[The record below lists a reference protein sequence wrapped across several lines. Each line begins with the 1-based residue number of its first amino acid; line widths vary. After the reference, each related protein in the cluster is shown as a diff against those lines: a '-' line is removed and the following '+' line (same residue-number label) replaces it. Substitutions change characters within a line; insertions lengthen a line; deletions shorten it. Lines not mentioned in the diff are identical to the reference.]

1 MRLLFLTAGI
11 LFLFNAGAQVDY
23 PVFKQQKVIYPQD
36 SNKLSLNIYNLNYLH
51 NTEYFTDIPLSGTLF
66 GYQLIPELQ
75 YQPTSRFIIKAGLYV
90 QKEFGRK
97 EYTSLLPTFSVK
109 YQAKNSAYI
118 LGNLEGNINHHF
130 VDPIYDDKLIIKE
143 KLENGFQFLVDTKP
157 YKHDF
162 YINWRTAI
170 HLGDPFKEEF
180 DVGYTSFLNV
190 IDKESFKLKVPLQM
204 LYSHKGGQID
214 LGNEPLTSLV
224 NSGLGLSMDFNLNND
239 FFNKVIFEN
248 HYLNYKDISGN
259 KRQPF
264 NEGNAYLSHLLLKF
278 KFFDIDLRYWNGNG
292 FINPRGNSLFS
303 SVSEKYPG
311 LTEKNR
317 ELLVTSFIYNT
328 HMFNGADFNF
338 RISPYYDFNAK
349 ITEYSFEMYFSYR
362 LNVLLGKIN
371 NSYKENLKIPQ

>member
-1 MRLLFLTAGI
+1 MRLLFLIAGL
-11 LFLFNAGAQVDY
+11 LFFFKANAQVDY
-23 PVFKQQKVIYPQD
+23 PVFKQQQAIQPED

-66 GYQLIPELQ
+66 GYQLMPELQ
-75 YQPTSRFIIKAGLYV
+75 YQPTSRFIVKAGIYV

-97 EYTSLLPTFSVK
+97 AYTSFLPTFSVK
-109 YQAKNSAYI
+109 YQAKHSSYI

-170 HLGDPFKEEF
+170 HFGDPFKEEF
-180 DVGYTSFLNV
+180 DVGYISFFKL
-190 IDKESFKLKVPLQM
+190 IDKETFKLTVPVQM

-214 LGNEPLTSLV
+214 LTNEPLTSLV
-224 NSGLGLSMDFNLNND
+224 NSSLGLSMDFSLKND
-239 FFNKVIFEN
+239 FFKKIVFEN
-248 HYLNYKDISGN
+248 HYLNYKDISGI
-259 KRQPF
+259 KRQPW

-278 KFFDIDLRYWNGNG
+278 KYFDLDMRYWKGNS

-311 LTEKNR
+311 VTEKHR
-317 ELLVTSFIYNT
+317 ELLITSLIYNT
-328 HMFNGADFNF
+328 RIFNGADFNF
-338 RISPYYDFNAK
+338 RISPYYDFHAK
-349 ITEYSFEMYFSYR
+349 VVEYSYEMYLSYR

-371 NSYKENLKIPQ
+371 NSYKENLKRPL